1 MEVDTQHYDDI
12 IIGGGKAGKTLAPA
26 LVADGRKT
34 ALIERSLNMIGGGC
48 INIACIPTKTMVASA
63 NVANTVRNSAPYGV
77 KTNTPT
83 VNLAEVIQRKR
94 SVVQSAREMNLH
106 NLETALD
113 NNLIIGE
120 ARFVAPKTIAV
131 TTTEGNNRLLTA
143 ERLFINTGTRPLIP
157 SIPGLTEVEF
167 LTSESIM
174 ELEYLPEHLIV
185 LGSGYIGLE
194 FAQMFRRFGSR
205 VTVIGQS
212 EQILSQQDPDIAIA
226 VQTLLEQDGIEFLL
240 KAKVLRVVRVG
251 GASRREASPV
261 ENRTG
266 NETILQIQ
274 VADRSFSLQG
284 SHLLVA
290 VGRAPNTE
298 SLNLAAAGV
307 ATDTRGFIQVNDRLE
322 TNIPGIWALGDING
336 GPQYTHISLDD
347 YRIIKANLIDG
358 GDRSTGVDAERL
370 VVRHRLV
377 PSCLFIDPELAH
389 VGLTE
394 TEAQQQG
401 YAIRVA
407 KVDASAV
414 PRAKTL
420 GQTDGLLKAIVDT
433 ETGRILGCS
442 LLCHEA
448 GEVISTVQM
457 VMQAQ
462 MPYTVLRDGVLTHP
476 TMTEGLNILFSKL

>member
-1 MEVDTQHYDDI
+1 MEVGTQHYDDI

-34 ALIERSLNMIGGGC
+34 ALVERSLNMIGGGC

-63 NVANTVRNSAPYGV
+63 NVANTVRKSAAYGV
-77 KTNTPT
+77 RTNTPS

-94 SVVQSAREMNLH
+94 AVVQGMREMNLH
-106 NLETALD
+106 NLETALGHE
-113 NNLIIGE
+113 LIIGT

-174 ELEYLPEHLIV
+174 ELEHLPEHLIV
-185 LGSGYIGLE
+185 LGSSYIGLE
-194 FAQMFRRFGSR
+194 FAQMFRRFGCG

-240 KAKVLRVVRVG
+240 KAKVLRVD
-251 GASRREASPV
+251 STD
-261 ENRTG
+261 NK
-266 NETILQIQ
+266 TILQIQ
-274 VADRSFSLQG
+274 VGDRSLSLQG

-290 VGRAPNTE
+290 VGRAPNIE
-298 SLNLAAAGV
+298 SLNLPAAGV

-322 TNIPGIWALGDING
+322 TNVPGIWALGDING

-358 GDRSTGVDAERL
+358 GNRSTRD
-370 VVRHRLV
+370 RLV

-394 TEAQQQG
+394 IEAQQQG
-401 YAIRVA
+401 YAIRLA
-407 KVDASAV
+407 KIDASAV
-414 PRAKTL
+414 PRARTL
-420 GQTDGLLKAIVDT
+420 GQTDGLLKAIVDAD
-433 ETGRILGCS
+433 TGRILGCS

-448 GEVISTVQM
+448 GEVISTVQI

-462 MPYTVLRDGVLTHP
+462 MPYTILRDGILTHP

>member
-1 MEVDTQHYDDI
+1 MDTQHYDDI

-34 ALIERSLNMIGGGC
+34 ALVERSLNMIGGGC

-63 NVANTVRNSAPYGV
+63 NVANTVRNSAAYGV
-77 KTNTPT
+77 QSNTPT
-83 VNLAEVIQRKR
+83 VNLAEVIKRKR
-94 SVVQSAREMNLH
+94 AVVQSAREMNLH
-106 NLETALD
+106 NLEKALD

-157 SIPGLTEVEF
+157 SIPGLTEAGF

-174 ELEYLPEHLIV
+174 ELEHLPEHLIV

-194 FAQMFRRFGSR
+194 FAQMFRRFGSG

-240 KAKVLRVVRVG
+240 KAKVLRVVR
-251 GASRREASPV
+251 
-261 ENRTG
+261 TG

-274 VADRSFSLQG
+274 VGDREITLQG

-290 VGRAPNTE
+290 VGRAPNIE

-358 GDRSTGVDAERL
+358 GDRSTSD
-370 VVRHRLV
+370 RLV

-407 KVDASAV
+407 KIDASAV

-420 GQTDGLLKAIVDT
+420 GQTDGLLKAIVDAD
-433 ETGRILGCS
+433 TGRILGCS

-462 MPYTVLRDGVLTHP
+462 MPYTVLRDGILTHP

>member
-12 IIGGGKAGKTLAPA
+12 IIGGGKAGKTLASA

-34 ALIERSLNMIGGGC
+34 ALVERSLNMIGGGC

-63 NVANTVRNSAPYGV
+63 NVANTVRNSAAYGV
-77 KTNTPT
+77 KTNTPS
-83 VNLAEVIQRKR
+83 VNLAQVIQRKR

-113 NNLIIGE
+113 SNLIIGE

-143 ERLFINTGTRPLIP
+143 ERLFVNTGTRPLIP

-174 ELEYLPEHLIV
+174 ELEHLPEHLIV
-185 LGSGYIGLE
+185 LGSSYIGLE
-194 FAQMFRRFGSR
+194 FAQMFRRFGSS

-240 KAKVLRVVRVG
+240 KAKVLRVD
-251 GASRREASPV
+251 
-261 ENRTG
+261 RTD

-274 VADRSFSLQG
+274 VSDREITLQG

-307 ATDTRGFIQVNDRLE
+307 ATDTRGFIQVNDHLE

-336 GPQYTHISLDD
+336 GLQYTHISLDD

-358 GDRSTGVDAERL
+358 GNRSTRD
-370 VVRHRLV
+370 RLV

-401 YAIRVA
+401 YTIRVA

-414 PRAKTL
+414 PRARTL

-462 MPYTVLRDGVLTHP
+462 MPYTVLRDGILTHP

>member
-1 MEVDTQHYDDI
+1 MDTRHYDDI

-34 ALIERSLNMIGGGC
+34 ALVERSLNMIGGGC

-63 NVANTVRNSAPYGV
+63 NVANTVRNSAAYGV
-77 KTNTPT
+77 KTNTPS

-113 NNLIIGE
+113 KNLIIGE

-157 SIPGLTEVEF
+157 SIPELTEVEF

-174 ELEYLPEHLIV
+174 ELEYLPEHLII

-226 VQTLLEQDGIEFLL
+226 VQRLLEQDGIEFLL
-240 KAKVLRVVRVG
+240 KAKVLRVD
-251 GASRREASPV
+251 S
-261 ENRTG
+261 TG
-266 NETILQIQ
+266 NQTILKIQ
-274 VADRSFSLQG
+274 VADGELSLQG

-307 ATDTRGFIQVNDRLE
+307 ATDTRGFIQVNVRLE
-322 TNIPGIWALGDING
+322 TNVPGIWALGDING

-347 YRIIKANLIDG
+347 YRIVKTNLIDRG
-358 GDRSTGVDAERL
+358 NRSTGD
-370 VVRHRLV
+370 RLV

-401 YAIRVA
+401 YAIHVA
-407 KVDASAV
+407 KIDASAV

-433 ETGRILGCS
+433 YTGRILGCS

-462 MPYTVLRDGVLTHP
+462 MPYTVLRDGILTHP

>member
-34 ALIERSLNMIGGGC
+34 ALVERSLNMIGGGC

-63 NVANTVRNSAPYGV
+63 NVANTVRNSAAYGV
-77 KTNTPT
+77 KTNTPI

-94 SVVQSAREMNLH
+94 AVVQSAREMNLH

-240 KAKVLRVVRVG
+240 KAKVLRVD
-251 GASRREASPV
+251 S
-261 ENRTG
+261 TG

-274 VADRSFSLQG
+274 IAGHEITLQG

-322 TNIPGIWALGDING
+322 TNVPGIWALGDING

-358 GDRSTGVDAERL
+358 GNRSTSD
-370 VVRHRLV
+370 RLV

-401 YAIRVA
+401 YTIRVA

-448 GEVISTVQM
+448 GEVISTVQV

-462 MPYTVLRDGVLTHP
+462 MPYTILRDGILTHP
-476 TMTEGLNILFSKL
+476 TMTEGLNILFSNL

>member
-34 ALIERSLNMIGGGC
+34 ALVERSLNMIGGGC

-63 NVANTVRNSAPYGV
+63 NVANTVRKSAAYGV
-77 KTNTPT
+77 KTNTPS

-94 SVVQSAREMNLH
+94 SVVQGMREMNLH
-106 NLETALD
+106 NLETALGHE
-113 NNLIIGE
+113 LIIGT
-120 ARFVAPKTIAV
+120 ARFVAPKTIEV
-131 TTTEGNNRLLTA
+131 TTSEGNNRLLTA

-157 SIPGLTEVEF
+157 SIPGLTEAGF

-174 ELEYLPEHLIV
+174 ELEHLPEHLIV
-185 LGSGYIGLE
+185 LGSSYIGLE
-194 FAQMFRRFGSR
+194 FAQMFRRFGSS

-212 EQILSQQDPDIAIA
+212 GQILSQQDPDIAIA

-240 KAKVLRVVRVG
+240 KAKVLRID
-251 GASRREASPV
+251 
-261 ENRTG
+261 RTG

-274 VADRSFSLQG
+274 VGDREITLQG

-290 VGRAPNTE
+290 VGRAPNTD

-307 ATDTRGFIQVNDRLE
+307 ATNTRGFIQVNDRLE
-322 TNIPGIWALGDING
+322 TNVPGIWALGDING

-358 GDRSTGVDAERL
+358 GNRSTRD
-370 VVRHRLV
+370 RLV

-407 KVDASAV
+407 KIDASAV
-414 PRAKTL
+414 PRARTL
-420 GQTDGLLKAIVDT
+420 GQTDGLLKAIVDAD
-433 ETGRILGCS
+433 TGRILGCS

-462 MPYTVLRDGVLTHP
+462 MPYTVLRDGILTHP

>member
-34 ALIERSLNMIGGGC
+34 ALVERSLNMIGGGC

-63 NVANTVRNSAPYGV
+63 NVANTVRNSAAYGV
-77 KTNTPT
+77 KANTPI
-83 VNLAEVIQRKR
+83 VNLAAAIQRKR

-113 NNLIIGE
+113 RNLIIGE
-120 ARFVAPKTIAV
+120 ARFVAPKTIEV

-174 ELEYLPEHLIV
+174 ELENLPEHLIV

-205 VTVIGQS
+205 ITVIGQNK
-212 EQILSQQDPDIAIA
+212 QILSQQDPDIAIA

-240 KAKVLRVVRVG
+240 KAKVLRVDC
-251 GASRREASPV
+251 
-261 ENRTG
+261 TG

-274 VADRSFSLQG
+274 VADRSLSLQG

-298 SLNLAAAGV
+298 SLNLPAAGV

-322 TNIPGIWALGDING
+322 TNVPGIWALGDING

-347 YRIIKANLIDG
+347 YRIIKTNLIDG
-358 GDRSTGVDAERL
+358 GDRSTSN
-370 VVRHRLV
+370 RLV

-394 TEAQQQG
+394 TETRQQG

-414 PRAKTL
+414 PRARTL

-462 MPYTVLRDGVLTHP
+462 MPYTVLRDGILTHP

>member
-1 MEVDTQHYDDI
+1 MDTEYYDDI

-34 ALIERSLNMIGGGC
+34 ALVERSLNMIGGGC
-48 INIACIPTKTMVASA
+48 INVACIPTKTMVASA
-63 NVANTVRNSAPYGV
+63 NVANTVRNSAAYGV
-77 KTNTPT
+77 KANAPT
-83 VNLAEVIQRKR
+83 VDLADVIRRKR
-94 SVVQSAREMNLH
+94 TVVQSMREMNLH
-106 NLETALD
+106 NLETALGHE
-113 NNLIIGE
+113 LIIATG
-120 ARFVAPKTIAV
+120 RFVAPKTIEV
-131 TTTEGNNRLLTA
+131 TTAEGTTRLLTA
-143 ERLFINTGTRPLIP
+143 ERLFINTGTRPFIP
-157 SIPGLTEVEF
+157 SVPGLKEAGF

-174 ELEYLPEHLIV
+174 ELEQLPDHLIV

-194 FAQMFRRFGSR
+194 FAQMFRRFGCR
-205 VTVIGQS
+205 VTVIGHS
-212 EQILSQQDPDIAIA
+212 EQILSNQDPDIAIA
-226 VQTLLEQDGIEFLL
+226 VQTLLERDGIEFLL
-240 KAKVLRVVRVG
+240 KTKVLRVDR
-251 GASRREASPV
+251 A
-261 ENRTG
+261 G

-274 VADRSFSLQG
+274 VADRETSLQG

-290 VGRAPNTE
+290 VGRTPNTD
-298 SLNLAAAGV
+298 SLDLAAAGV
-307 ATDTRGFIQVNDRLE
+307 ATDARGFIVVNDRLE
-322 TNIPGIWALGDING
+322 TNVPNIWALGDING
-336 GPQYTHISLDD
+336 GPQYTHISLDN
-347 YRIIKANLIDG
+347 YRIVKANLIDG
-358 GDRSTGVDAERL
+358 GNRSTRDRP
-370 VVRHRLV
+370 V

-407 KVDASAV
+407 KLDASAI

-476 TMTEGLNILFSKL
+476 TMTEGLNLLFSKL

>member
-1 MEVDTQHYDDI
+1 VDTQYYDDI

-34 ALIERSLNMIGGGC
+34 ALVERSLNMIGGGC

-63 NVANTVRNSAPYGV
+63 EVAHTVQNSAAYGV
-77 KTNTPT
+77 NTSAPT
-83 VNLAEVIQRKR
+83 VDLAAVIQRKR
-94 SVVQSAREMNLH
+94 SVVQSARAMNLH
-106 NLETALD
+106 NLETALGS
-113 NNLIIGE
+113 NLIVGI
-120 ARFVAPKTIAV
+120 ARFVAPKTIEVAMA
-131 TTTEGNNRLLTA
+131 EGTIRLLTA

-157 SIPGLTEVEF
+157 SVPGLKEAGV

-174 ELEYLPEHLIV
+174 ELEHLPEHLIV

-194 FAQMFRRFGSR
+194 FAQMFRRFGCR

-212 EQILSQQDPDIAIA
+212 EQILSQQDLDMATT
-226 VQTLLEQDGIEFLL
+226 VQTLLERDGIEFLL
-240 KAKVLRVVRVG
+240 KAKVLRVER
-251 GASRREASPV
+251 S
-261 ENRTG
+261 G
-266 NETILQIQ
+266 NATLLQLQ
-274 VADRSFSLQG
+274 VADREMTLQG
-284 SHLLVA
+284 TQLLVA
-290 VGRAPNTE
+290 VGRAPTTDT
-298 SLNLAAAGV
+298 LNLAAAGV
-307 ATDTRGFIQVNDRLE
+307 ATDARGFIQVNDRLE
-322 TNIPGIWALGDING
+322 TNLPGIWALGDING
-336 GPQYTHISLDD
+336 GPQYTHVSLDD
-347 YRIIKANLIDG
+347 YRIVKANLIDG
-358 GDRSTGVDAERL
+358 GNRSARD
-370 VVRHRLV
+370 RLV

-407 KVDASAV
+407 KLDASAI
-414 PRAKTL
+414 PKAKTL
-420 GQTDGLLKAIVDT
+420 GQTDGLLKAIIDT

-457 VMQAQ
+457 VMQAR

-476 TMTEGLNILFSKL
+476 TMTEGLNLLFSKL

>member
-34 ALIERSLNMIGGGC
+34 ALVERSLNMIGGGC
-48 INIACIPTKTMVASA
+48 INTACIPTKTMVASA
-63 NVANTVRNSAPYGV
+63 NVANTVRNSAAYGV

-120 ARFVAPKTIAV
+120 AKFVAPKTIAV

-174 ELEYLPEHLIV
+174 ELEHLPKHLIV

-194 FAQMFRRFGSR
+194 FAQMFRRFGSG

-240 KAKVLRVVRVG
+240 KAKVLRVD
-251 GASRREASPV
+251 
-261 ENRTG
+261 RTG

-274 VADRSFSLQG
+274 VADREITLQG

-290 VGRAPNTE
+290 VGRAPNTD

-358 GDRSTGVDAERL
+358 GNRSTLD
-370 VVRHRLV
+370 RLV

-401 YAIRVA
+401 YTIRVA

-414 PRAKTL
+414 PRARTL

-433 ETGRILGCS
+433 DTGRILGCS

-462 MPYTVLRDGVLTHP
+462 MPYTVLRDGILTHP

>member
-1 MEVDTQHYDDI
+1 MDTQHYDDI

-34 ALIERSLNMIGGGC
+34 ALVERSLNMIGGGC

-63 NVANTVRNSAPYGV
+63 NVANTVRNSAVYGV
-77 KTNTPT
+77 KANTPI

-94 SVVQSAREMNLH
+94 AVVQSAREMNLH
-106 NLETALD
+106 NLEMALD

-143 ERLFINTGTRPLIP
+143 ERLFINTGTRPLIL

-185 LGSGYIGLE
+185 LGSSYIGLE
-194 FAQMFRRFGSR
+194 FAQMFRRFGCR

-240 KAKVLRVVRVG
+240 KAKVLRV
-251 GASRREASPV
+251 A
-261 ENRTG
+261 RTDH
-266 NETILQIQ
+266 ETILQIQ
-274 VADRSFSLQG
+274 VGDREITLQG

-290 VGRAPNTE
+290 VGRAPNTD
-298 SLNLAAAGV
+298 SLNLAAAGI

-322 TNIPGIWALGDING
+322 TNVPGIWALGDING

-358 GDRSTGVDAERL
+358 GNRSTGD
-370 VVRHRLV
+370 RLV

-394 TEAQQQG
+394 TQAQQQG
-401 YAIRVA
+401 YTIRVA

-414 PRAKTL
+414 PRARTL
-420 GQTDGLLKAIVDT
+420 GQTDGLLKAIVDAD
-433 ETGRILGCS
+433 TGRILGCS

-457 VMQAQ
+457 MMQAQ
-462 MPYTVLRDGVLTHP
+462 MPYTVLRDGILTHP

>member
-1 MEVDTQHYDDI
+1 MDTQHYDDI

-34 ALIERSLNMIGGGC
+34 ALVERSLNMIGGGC

-63 NVANTVRNSAPYGV
+63 NVANTVRNSAVYGV
-77 KTNTPT
+77 KANTPI

-94 SVVQSAREMNLH
+94 AVVQSAREMNLH
-106 NLETALD
+106 NLEMALD

-143 ERLFINTGTRPLIP
+143 ERLFINTGTRPLIL

-185 LGSGYIGLE
+185 LGSSYIGLE
-194 FAQMFRRFGSR
+194 FAQMFRRFGCR

-240 KAKVLRVVRVG
+240 KAKVLRV
-251 GASRREASPV
+251 A
-261 ENRTG
+261 RTDH
-266 NETILQIQ
+266 ETILQIQ
-274 VADRSFSLQG
+274 VGDREITLQG

-290 VGRAPNTE
+290 VGRAPNTD
-298 SLNLAAAGV
+298 SLNLAAAGI

-322 TNIPGIWALGDING
+322 TNVPGIWALGDING

-358 GDRSTGVDAERL
+358 GNRSTGD
-370 VVRHRLV
+370 RLV

-394 TEAQQQG
+394 TQAQQQG
-401 YAIRVA
+401 YTIRVA

-414 PRAKTL
+414 PRARTL
-420 GQTDGLLKAIVDT
+420 GQTDGLLKAIVDAD
-433 ETGRILGCS
+433 TGRILGCS

-462 MPYTVLRDGVLTHP
+462 MPYTVLRDGILTHP

>member
-34 ALIERSLNMIGGGC
+34 ALVERSLNMIGGGC

-63 NVANTVRNSAPYGV
+63 NVANTVRNSAAYGV
-77 KTNTPT
+77 KANTLI
-83 VNLAEVIQRKR
+83 VELAEAIKRKR
-94 SVVQSAREMNLH
+94 SVVQSARTMNLH

-113 NNLIIGE
+113 NNLIVGE
-120 ARFVAPKTIAV
+120 ARFVAPKTIEV
-131 TTTEGNNRLLTA
+131 TTALGNNRLLTA

-157 SIPGLTEVEF
+157 SIPGLTEVGF

-174 ELEYLPEHLIV
+174 ELEHLPEHLIV

-212 EQILSQQDPDIAIA
+212 EQILAQQDPDIAIA
-226 VQTLLEQDGIEFLL
+226 VQTLLERDGIEFLL
-240 KAKVLRVVRVG
+240 KAKVLRV
-251 GASRREASPV
+251 A
-261 ENRTG
+261 RTG
-266 NETILQIQ
+266 NQTILQIQ
-274 VADRSFSLQG
+274 VGDRSLSLQG

-290 VGRAPNTE
+290 VGRAPNTD

-307 ATDTRGFIQVNDRLE
+307 ATDTRGFIQVSDRLE

-358 GDRSTGVDAERL
+358 GNRSTRD
-370 VVRHRLV
+370 RLV

-414 PRAKTL
+414 PRARTL

-433 ETGRILGCS
+433 ATGRILGCS

-462 MPYTVLRDGVLTHP
+462 MPYTVLRDGILTHP

>member
-34 ALIERSLNMIGGGC
+34 ALVERSLNMIGGGC

-63 NVANTVRNSAPYGV
+63 NVANTVRNSAAYGV

-94 SVVQSAREMNLH
+94 SVVQGMREMNLH
-106 NLETALD
+106 NLETALGHE
-113 NNLIIGE
+113 LIIGT

-131 TTTEGNNRLLTA
+131 RTTEGNNRLLTA

-157 SIPGLTEVEF
+157 SVPGLTEVEF

-194 FAQMFRRFGSR
+194 FAQMFRRFGSS

-212 EQILSQQDPDIAIA
+212 EQILSQEDPDIAIA
-226 VQTLLEQDGIEFLL
+226 VQRLLEQDGIKFLL
-240 KAKVLRVVRVG
+240 KAKVLRVD
-251 GASRREASPV
+251 
-261 ENRTG
+261 RTG
-266 NETILQIQ
+266 NKTILQIQ
-274 VADRSFSLQG
+274 VGDREITIQA

-298 SLNLAAAGV
+298 SLNLPAAGV

-322 TNIPGIWALGDING
+322 TNVPGIWALGDING

-358 GDRSTGVDAERL
+358 GNRSTRD
-370 VVRHRLV
+370 RLV

-401 YAIRVA
+401 YTIRVA

-414 PRAKTL
+414 PRARTL
-420 GQTDGLLKAIVDT
+420 GQTDGLLKAIVDAD
-433 ETGRILGCS
+433 TGRILGCS

-462 MPYTVLRDGVLTHP
+462 MPYTVLRDGILTHP

>member
-1 MEVDTQHYDDI
+1 MEVNVQHYDDI

-34 ALIERSLNMIGGGC
+34 ALVERSLNMIGGGC

-63 NVANTVRNSAPYGV
+63 NVANTVRNSAAYGV
-77 KTNTPT
+77 KANTPI

-94 SVVQSAREMNLH
+94 TVVQSAREMNLH

-113 NNLIIGE
+113 KNLIVGT
-120 ARFVAPKTIAV
+120 ARFVAPKTIEV
-131 TTTEGNNRLLTA
+131 TTEEDTRLLTA
-143 ERLFINTGTRPLIP
+143 ERLFVNTGTRPLIP

-174 ELEYLPEHLIV
+174 ELEHLPEHLIV

-194 FAQMFRRFGSR
+194 FAQVFRHFGSG

-240 KAKVLRVVRVG
+240 KAKVLRVD
-251 GASRREASPV
+251 
-261 ENRTG
+261 RTG
-266 NETILQIQ
+266 NQTILQIQ
-274 VADRSFSLQG
+274 VGDREITLQG

-307 ATDTRGFIQVNDRLE
+307 ASDIRGFIQVNDRLE

-358 GDRSTGVDAERL
+358 SNRSTRE
-370 VVRHRLV
+370 RLV

-407 KVDASAV
+407 KIDASAV

-420 GQTDGLLKAIVDT
+420 GQTDGLLKAIVDAD
-433 ETGRILGCS
+433 TGLILGCS

-462 MPYTVLRDGVLTHP
+462 MPYTVLRDGILTHP